1 MMEVDD
7 ALELAKKY
15 RKMTGEN
22 PAMARDVESFERDV
36 EFLRGHTPKRVDVR
50 AGAEVARKIKR

>member
-1 MMEVDD
+1 MEADE
-7 ALELAKKY
+7 ALEIAKKY

-36 EFLRGHTPKRVDVR
+36 HFLHDSIWRCQDVD
-50 AGAEVARKIKR
+50 

>member
-1 MMEVDD
+1 MEVDE
-7 ALELAKKY
+7 ALEIAKKY

-36 EFLRGHTPKRVDVR
+36 AHLRGVSRPSVDVR
-50 AGAEVARKIKR
+50 AASVVASKLRR

>member
-1 MMEVDD
+1 MEADE
-7 ALELAKKY
+7 ALEIAKKY

-36 EFLRGHTPKRVDVR
+36 HFLQGLAPKKTDLTKA
-50 AGAEVARKIKR
+50 AGVALKIKR

>member
-1 MMEVDD
+1 MEVDD

-22 PAMARDVESFERDV
+22 PRMKKDQGSFERDV
-36 EFLRGHTPKRVDVR
+36 DFLQGRAPKKPDLTKA
-50 AGAEVARKIKR
+50 AGVALKIKR